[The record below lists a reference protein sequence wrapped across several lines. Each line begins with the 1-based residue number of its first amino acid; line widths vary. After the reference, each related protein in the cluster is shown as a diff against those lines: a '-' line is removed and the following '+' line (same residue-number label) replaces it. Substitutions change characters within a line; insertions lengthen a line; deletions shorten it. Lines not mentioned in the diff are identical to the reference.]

1 MDEKSVETLMSRKVV
16 SVEPECPI
24 ADLLN
29 KMHAYRISCVLVCE
43 EGNRPVGI
51 ISERDA
57 VGVAYNLASGRGESR
72 ETARQLMSNSLT
84 TVKSSDL
91 FDDAVRV
98 AIEQRIRHLPVV
110 DGDGRLV
117 GLLTQSDLLR
127 GSLGPS

>member
-43 EGNRPVGI
+43 EGDRPVGI

-57 VGVAYNLASGRGESR
+57 VGVVKVIHRGEA
-72 ETARQLMSNSLT
+72 E
-84 TVKSSDL
+84 
-91 FDDAVRV
+91 VR
-98 AIEQRIRHLPVV
+98 
-110 DGDGRLV
+110 GD
-117 GLLTQSDLLR
+117 
-127 GSLGPS
+127 P